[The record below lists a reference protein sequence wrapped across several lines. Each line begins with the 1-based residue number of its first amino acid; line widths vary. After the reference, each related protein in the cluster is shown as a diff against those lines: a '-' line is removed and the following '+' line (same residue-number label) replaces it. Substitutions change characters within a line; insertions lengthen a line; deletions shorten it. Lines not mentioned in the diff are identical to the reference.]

1 MSSMSSMSSTSSTSS
16 THGSNVPA
24 PVTPPPTLSSWREV
38 SAQALHHNVATLR
51 GLAGPSSRLGIVV
64 KADAYGHGLAQV
76 APVLVKAGVDW
87 LVVNFAREAR
97 DVRPL
102 EGCADVPLYICG
114 TVFPHEAP
122 VVADARARTVVYD
135 GDVARALD
143 AASRAAG
150 CVTPVH
156 IKLETGTHRQGL
168 LTEDALAFARFLK
181 TLPGIALE
189 GLTTHFADIEDST
202 DHRFADAQW
211 RALDDAVRAFAAA
224 GMPVPVVHAA
234 NSAATILEAKTHG
247 DLVRVGISAYGLW
260 PSKETLAAWRERQT
274 GTAPT
279 LMPVL
284 SWRARLAQ
292 VKDVPAGAYVGYGRT
307 YRTTRPSKI
316 AIIPVGY
323 HEGYDRRLSNV
334 AHMLVRGVRAP
345 VRGRICMNMTM
356 IDVTDVPGAQAGDV
370 ATLLGADGDERVSA
384 EQLAGWMGSIHYE
397 VVSRVHPSQT
407 SILA

>member
-1 MSSMSSMSSTSSTSS
+1 MSST
-16 THGSNVPA
+16 NVPA
-24 PVTPPPTLSSWREV
+24 LVNPAPGLSSWREV
-38 SAQALHHNVATLR
+38 SGSALRHNVATLR
-51 GLAGPSSRLGIVV
+51 RLAGTSAKLGAVV

-76 APVLVKAGVDW
+76 APVLVDAGVDW
-87 LVVNFAREAR
+87 LVVNFAREATA
-97 DVRPL
+97 VRAL
-102 EGCADVPLYICG
+102 RHCASVPLYICG

-122 VVADARARTVVYD
+122 LVVEARARTVVYD
-135 GDVARALD
+135 GEVAQALD

-150 CVTPVH
+150 VVTPVH

-168 LTEDALAFARFLK
+168 FTKDALAFARFLQ
-181 TLPGIALE
+181 TMPGLVVE

-211 RALDDAVRAFAAA
+211 QALDDAKRAFHEA
-224 GMPVPVVHAA
+224 GLPVPVVHAA

-247 DLVRVGISAYGLW
+247 DLVRVGISTYGLW

-279 LMPVL
+279 LVPVL

-292 VKDVPAGAYVGYGRT
+292 VKEVPAGAYVGYGRT
-307 YRTTRPSKI
+307 WRTTRPSKI
-316 AIIPVGY
+316 GIVPVGY

-356 IDVTDVPGAQAGDV
+356 IDVTDVPDARAGDV
-370 ATLLGADGDERVSA
+370 ATMLGGEGDERVSA

-397 VVSRVHPSQT
+397 VVSRIHAGQT
-407 SILA
+407 ALLVEP